1 MFQTIS
7 AQTEYK
13 IDSTQQ
19 FQYDDILESLQLTQR
34 IHYTYDNAGTK
45 PTEHLYLKKEMGMW
59 LDDYKFNLTYNSD
72 NNFLT
77 ENHKEWDETN
87 MLWLDISKGDYEY
100 DEFQNN
106 TVLTYYSYDEAQWNF
121 SSRTTSEFN
130 ENNQVTNQIFENV
143 HPITLEI
150 LKFQINYTYD
160 ENDNNI
166 LREQQNWN
174 ATSEE
179 WENSQKDEITYNDN
193 LIIQY
198 DSFTWTGGPDWP
210 TTPQYRQLYSY
221 TNADIYNVTLQIDSG
236 SGLTNST
243 KYFYTYDAERLLEFE
258 IKSWVNDEW
267 KENSKYTYNYDTNGN
282 PYESYQYNWDDG
294 SSAYVVNTKNL
305 YFWSEAEPF
314 ALGTSSQELL
324 LTKIYPNPASDMI
337 TVKTLSSVKTIELYD
352 TLGKLVLTTNKS
364 TIKVDGFQN
373 GLYLLKIKTDKGQ
386 ITKRVVIK

>member
-1 MFQTIS
+1 
-7 AQTEYK
+7 
-13 IDSTQQ
+13 
-19 FQYDDILESLQLTQR
+19 
-34 IHYTYDNAGTK
+34 
-45 PTEHLYLKKEMGMW
+45 
-59 LDDYKFNLTYNSD
+59 FNLTYNSD

-179 WENSQKDEITYNDN
+179 WENS
-193 LIIQY
+193 
-198 DSFTWTGGPDWP
+198 
-210 TTPQYRQLYSY
+210 
-221 TNADIYNVTLQIDSG
+221 
-236 SGLTNST
+236 
-243 KYFYTYDAERLLEFE
+243 
-258 IKSWVNDEW
+258 
-267 KENSKYTYNYDTNGN
+267 
-282 PYESYQYNWDDG
+282 
-294 SSAYVVNTKNL
+294 
-305 YFWSEAEPF
+305 
-314 ALGTSSQELL
+314 
-324 LTKIYPNPASDMI
+324 
-337 TVKTLSSVKTIELYD
+337 
-352 TLGKLVLTTNKS
+352 
-364 TIKVDGFQN
+364 
-373 GLYLLKIKTDKGQ
+373 
-386 ITKRVVIK
+386 